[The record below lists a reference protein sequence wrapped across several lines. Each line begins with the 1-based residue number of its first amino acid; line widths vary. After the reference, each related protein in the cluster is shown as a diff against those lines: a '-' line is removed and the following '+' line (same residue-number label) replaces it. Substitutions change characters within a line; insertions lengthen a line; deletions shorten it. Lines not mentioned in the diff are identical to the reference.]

1 MTYQHLHL
9 VLGKKKKREFDL
21 LQCYVSN
28 LNSVIP
34 ICTAH
39 LPLDLQSFIM
49 TLSLSLGLH
58 LLGHIQHSP
67 MRPIPNL
74 NVMVELA
81 PRVEANN
88 KGEGN
93 MQGKL

>member
-9 VLGKKKKREFDL
+9 VLCKKKKGEFDL

-28 LNSVIP
+28 PNLATP
-34 ICTAH
+34 ICIAH

-49 TLSLSLGLH
+49 TFSLFLGLH
-58 LLGHIQHSP
+58 LLGHIQHSL

-81 PRVEANN
+81 PRVEVNN
-88 KGEGN
+88 KGKGN